1 MHPISVKL
9 PAELHAALSRE
20 ARRRNTSRST
30 LVREVIEQAY
40 GDPGTASP
48 SCAELAGNLVGAVRS
63 GRTDLATSRQLLEE
77 AMLQDAQRA
86 AADRRR

>member
-20 ARRRNTSRST
+20 ARRRNISRST

-40 GDPGTASP
+40 GAPGTAPP

-63 GRTDLATSRQLLEE
+63 GRTDLATNRQLLEE